1 MTGMAERIFG
11 IEELLDIMYRSI
23 LGRFKRLF
31 VSSWKIKYLNF
42 VDAMISTIWNAAQ
55 FISYPEK

>member
-1 MTGMAERIFG
+1 MVEKRIFG
-11 IEELLDIMYRSI
+11 IGELLDKMYRSI